1 MTAGH
6 KITLGL
12 ALLLTGGLALAG
24 YGWLGEH
31 DARLRAETTSAGAQK
46 DIDALKAQQQQN
58 ADTLRQQLAA
68 LEREKSTPAAPQQ
81 IVLDASHLMPALPK
95 PLEVQSVPVNAQLPD
110 GPKTQ
115 QVVIPAAD
123 LEDVRDFSVNC
134 QETADKLEACTK
146 DDADLKQEIVLTGQ
160 QRDEWEKA
168 AKGGS
173 VWHRAMTAGKWL
185 LVGAVAG
192 YAVERSHR

>member
-12 ALLLTGGLALAG
+12 ALLLAGGLALAG
-24 YGWLGEH
+24 YGWFGEH
-31 DARLRAETTSAGAQK
+31 GARLRAETKSASAQK
-46 DIDALKAQQQQN
+46 DIDALKTQQQT
-58 ADTLRQQLAA
+58 ADKLKQQIAA
-68 LEREKSTPAAPQQ
+68 LEREKTQPATQQ
-81 IVLDASHLMPALPK
+81 QFVLDASHLMPALPK

-123 LEDVRDFSVNC
+123 LEAVRDFSVNC

-146 DDADLKQEIVLTGQ
+146 DEADLKQKLALTGR

-173 VWHRAMTAGKWL
+173 VWHRTVTAGKWL

-192 YAVERSHR
+192 YAVERAHR